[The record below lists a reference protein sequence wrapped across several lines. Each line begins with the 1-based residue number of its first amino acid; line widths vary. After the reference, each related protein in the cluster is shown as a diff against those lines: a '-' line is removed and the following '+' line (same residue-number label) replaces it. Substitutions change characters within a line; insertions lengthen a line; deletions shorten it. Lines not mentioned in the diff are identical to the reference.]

1 MSIHE
6 LLRKDPDI
14 VPEEAPLVILD
25 IKSAVFMVGN
35 FKDTKHTRNTARRV
49 HFKVMLKIKKYTRFT
64 GVKEVCN
71 WQTLQIRML
80 ARMI

>member
-25 IKSAVFMVGN
+25 IKSAVFMAGN

-49 HFKVMLKIKKYTRFT
+49 HF
-64 GVKEVCN
+64 
-71 WQTLQIRML
+71 
-80 ARMI
+80 